1 MSSENKTPASQEGA
15 SQRRDMKYYL
25 RAFAAMCRNGGN
37 ITTLL
42 ISVALALVVWILV
55 RVFAYPDTTKKI
67 NGVDIQ
73 AQITQYMKDN
83 NLQITSMSDKTV
95 DLELSGKSVDIV
107 NYRADDFLAKLDLST
122 VRSAGTFPV
131 EVDIYRT
138 DNPDQRADASDYS
151 PRIVTLVVEEIV
163 TRVYNISADASGVSV
178 TDDYHLD
185 TITAEPSTVTITG
198 SIDILNKINRVEA
211 RADVSGML
219 TETVSSD
226 TGLVLYDSTGAR
238 VQSDGLEMSAQSAVV
253 NIPVYPKKELPLTFT
268 FGGVPTNFDIDS
280 LEYTIQPESIMVA
293 APDESI
299 FNLSELN
306 IGTVNIADIKF
317 NQTTSTIP
325 ISLKE
330 GYKNLSGNN
339 SARITWKISDYSKL
353 DYQATNI
360 TVVNAPNDMDVDII
374 TKELT
379 LSVIGP
385 SSEISRLS
393 SANLFVTAD
402 LLGVT
407 LNEGSQ
413 DVPVSVIIS
422 GSGSDKT
429 QCWALGS
436 YMITVNARKTTPAEE

>member
-1 MSSENKTPASQEGA
+1 MSTENNTPNN
-15 SQRRDMKYYL
+15 RKDIKYYFKAVL
-25 RAFAAMCRNGGN
+25 SVCRNGGN
-37 ITTLL
+37 ITTLIISIVIAL
-42 ISVALALVVWILV
+42 IMWIIV
-55 RVFAYPDTTKKI
+55 RVFAYPDTVKKLS
-67 NGVDIQ
+67 GVAVE

-83 NLQITSMSDKTV
+83 NLQITNMSDKTV
-95 DLELSGKSVDIV
+95 DMELTGKSVDIV
-107 NYRADDFLAKLDLST
+107 NYRPEDFMAMLDLSA

-131 EVDIYRT
+131 EVYICHSD
-138 DNPDQRADASDYS
+138 DPDQRADTSDYN

-163 TRVYNISADASGVSV
+163 TREYPITPDASGVSV

-185 TITAEPSTVTITG
+185 TITAEPSTVKITG
-198 SIDILNKINRVEA
+198 SIDILNKISRVEA
-211 RADVSGML
+211 KADVSGMV
-219 TETVSSD
+219 TESISAS
-226 TGLVLYDSTGAR
+226 TGLALYDSTGSR
-238 VQSDGLEMSAQSAVV
+238 ISSDSLDMSTENALV
-253 NIPVYPKKELPLTFT
+253 NIPVYTKKELLLTFS
-268 FGGVPTNFDIDS
+268 FGGVPTNFDINS
-280 LEYTIQPESIMVA
+280 LEYTIQPESIIIA

-325 ISLKE
+325 ISLKD

-385 SSEISRLS
+385 SAEISRLS

-413 DVPVSVIIS
+413 DVPVKVIIS

-429 QCWALGS
+429 KCWALGS
-436 YMITVNARKTTPAEE
+436 YMITINARKIPAEE